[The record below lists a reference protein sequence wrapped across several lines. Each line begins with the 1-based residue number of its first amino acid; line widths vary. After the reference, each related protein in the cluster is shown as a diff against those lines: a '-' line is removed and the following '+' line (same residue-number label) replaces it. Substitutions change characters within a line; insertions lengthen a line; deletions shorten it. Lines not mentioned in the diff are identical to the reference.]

1 MAAKDTLQLVQAIVE
16 LPKLHF
22 RGLMCIPAIQDDAEK
37 QRRPFSRMRQ
47 LADNLRTAGIDT
59 DTLSMGMTGD
69 FVAAIQE
76 GATIVRI
83 GTALFGPR
91 RK

>member
-1 MAAKDTLQLVQAIVE
+1 MQAIVE
-16 LPKLHF
+16 LPKLRF
-22 RGLMCIPAIQDDAEK
+22 RGLMCIPALQDDAEK
-37 QRRPFSRMRQ
+37 QRRPFSRMRR
-47 LADNLRTAGIDT
+47 LADKLRASAIDT

>member
-16 LPKLHF
+16 LPKLRF
-22 RGLMCIPAIQDDAEK
+22 RGLMCIPAIQDDVEK

-47 LADNLRTAGIDT
+47 LADNLRAAGIDT